1 MTPFSLAHY
10 NALAKTHGIVSGGG
24 LALRFVPP
32 DHLDMGYELRA
43 FRRGEIVTR
52 ENNWH
57 DAYNADVWLEFPRAK
72 AAANR
77 RHVDELQ
84 AIAHGGPPC
93 RGRVRDR
100 LTQFDECGV
109 VVVGMPQA
117 LWQALCEHRWREVF
131 VDHRRELVAS
141 TRFLIFGH
149 ASRDALRTPYIGV
162 CGKMIRL
169 DDVDAAD
176 TSEAIDTALARRLA
190 SADFGERFPVLP
202 LLGIPGMTPAN
213 EVADYYDDPRQFRP
227 PRRMGAGSSPDSR

>member
-1 MTPFSLAHY
+1 MTPFSLTHY
-10 NALAKTHGIVSGGG
+10 NALAAERGIVTGSGLG
-24 LALRFVPP
+24 LRFVPP
-32 DHLDMGYELRA
+32 DDLDMGYELRA
-43 FRRGEIVTR
+43 FQRGEVVTR

-57 DAYNADVWLEFPRAK
+57 DAYNADIWLEFPRAK

-84 AIAHGGPPC
+84 AMAQDRQPN

-109 VVVGMPQA
+109 VVVGMPQT

-131 VDHRRELVAS
+131 VVHRSELLAS

-149 ASRDALRTPYIGV
+149 ASRDALRAPFIGL

-176 TSEAIDTALARRLA
+176 TTAAIDQALARRLA

-213 EVADYYDDPRQFRP
+213 ESADYYDDSRQFRA
-227 PRRMGAGSSPDSR
+227 PRRMVAGSSLDSR